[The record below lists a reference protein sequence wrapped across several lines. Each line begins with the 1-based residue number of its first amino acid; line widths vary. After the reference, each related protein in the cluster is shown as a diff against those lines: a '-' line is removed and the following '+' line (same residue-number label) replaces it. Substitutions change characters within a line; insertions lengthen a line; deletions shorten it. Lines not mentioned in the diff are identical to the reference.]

1 MSPIFGIGDRSVEGN
16 GAGYIAPT
24 AVIIGS
30 VVLEADCSIWFNTVL
45 RADNDRI
52 VIGEGT
58 NIQDGAVLHT
68 DEGLELNLG
77 HTVTVGHNA
86 VIHGCIVGQETLIG
100 INAVI
105 LNQARVGSNC
115 LIGAN
120 TLIPEGKEIPDN
132 SVVMGAPGRVIR
144 QTSPEERSR
153 ILGSARHYQD
163 KARFYAQALR
173 MNPS

>member
-1 MSPIFGIGDRSVEGN
+1 MSSMYGIGERRIEVN
-16 GAGYIAPT
+16 KAGFIAPT

-30 VVLEADCSIWFNTVL
+30 VRLEADSSIWFNAVL

-68 DEGLELNLG
+68 DEGLELSLG
-77 HTVTVGHNA
+77 SRVTVGHNA
-86 VIHGCIVGQETLIG
+86 VIHGCTIGHECLIG

-115 LIGAN
+115 LIGAG
-120 TLIPEGKEIPDN
+120 TLIPEGKDIPDN
-132 SVVMGAPGRVIR
+132 SVVIGSPGRVIR
-144 QTSPEERSR
+144 QTSADERAR
-153 ILGSARHYQD
+153 ILGSARHYTD
-163 KARFYAQALR
+163 KAKFYAAALR
-173 MNPS
+173 PED